1 MQRSRNLLFLLPLL
15 ASTLHGQTGHMDYV
29 QTAQRQI
36 VDYLAALAD
45 LHCTEKV
52 TQQKLDKNGHVSATE
67 RSQFDYLVMMMG
79 SGDDFELNESRREL
93 AGDHHKNLTQPMLIT
108 NGISTALLVFHPYYS
123 NSFNFSVQPET
134 MLAGHPA
141 VPVHF
146 EHIAGRRT
154 PLALALRN
162 REYPVEMSGT
172 AWLDKSTGSI
182 LRIEAHLEHDM
193 TDVGLKSME
202 ITVDYKPTGAV
213 KAHVSSFPSE
223 AVIDVTTPRQHWR
236 NTHLFENYRAFS
248 AEAEQDPNV
257 VVHNE
262 KTAPST
268 EGANTSAPG
277 KENQ

>member
-1 MQRSRNLLFLLPLL
+1 MRRSLNLLLLLL
-15 ASTLHGQTGHMDYV
+15 FAPAVYGQSGNIDYV

-52 TQQKLDKNGHVSATE
+52 TQQKLDKNGHVAATE

-93 AGDHHKNLTQPMLIT
+93 AADRHKNSAQPMLIT

-123 NSFNFSVQPET
+123 NSFDFAIQPES
-134 MLAGHPA
+134 MVGGHLA

-172 AWLDKSTGSI
+172 AWLEKNTGSI
-182 LRIEAHLEHDM
+182 LRIEAHLQHDM
-193 TDVGLKSME
+193 GDVGLKSLD
-202 ITVDYKPTGAV
+202 IAVDYKSTGTAT
-213 KAHVSSFPSE
+213 AHAASFPAE
-223 AVIDVTTPRQHWR
+223 AVVDVTTPRQHWR

-248 AEAEQDPNV
+248 TDAEQDPNV
-257 VVHNE
+257 VVRKE
-262 KTAPST
+262 KTASN
-268 EGANTSAPG
+268 EGATAPDTA
-277 KENQ
+277 KESQ